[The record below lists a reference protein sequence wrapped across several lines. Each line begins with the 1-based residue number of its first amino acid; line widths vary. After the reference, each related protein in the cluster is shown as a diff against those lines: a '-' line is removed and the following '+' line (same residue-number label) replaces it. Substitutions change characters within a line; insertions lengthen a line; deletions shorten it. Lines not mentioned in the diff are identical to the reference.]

1 MDIRNRNDLEL
12 AYRIL
17 YTMADTIAN
26 ATGMDKDKAE
36 GLTKTSNY
44 IIELKR
50 SIRAYQHKASDRRCI
65 QCDYDGY
72 VELVEVPDVSDLEAW
87 FDDNER
93 LTYRPSAYDC
103 TGQLFTVWHKFF
115 RRNGHM
121 MMYHRVAADV

>member
-26 ATGMDKDKAE
+26 ATGTDKDKAE

-50 SIRAYQHKASDRRCI
+50 SIRAYQHKASDRRLI

-72 VELVEVPDVSDLEAW
+72 VELVEVPNVSDPEAW
-87 FDDNER
+87 FDDNEL

-115 RRNGHM
+115 RRNGRM